1 MTTSYNSGH
10 IQRGSARPSTF
21 DAPLSWS
28 TTPRTSRS
36 AADLGYAIE
45 PPPRRSYSAAWCVA
59 VVLLSVI
66 ATVVITVGH

>member
-1 MTTSYNSGH
+1 MSTSYNTGH
-10 IQRGSARPSTF
+10 VKRDNVRPPIF

-28 TTPRTSRS
+28 TTPRTSHS

-59 VVLLSVI
+59 VVVLGVVAAIVI
-66 ATVVITVGH
+66 VSGR